1 MPLVAADAR
10 LVPLVRELERI
21 PFKLGPGVIERCERY
36 GALLIQRNTD
46 VNLTAITEPADIAR
60 KHFADS
66 FSALA
71 VRRWTGRERLIDVGS
86 GAGFPGLAL
95 RLALPSLRVTCVE
108 SVGKKARFLEEVAST
123 LELDG
128 VEIRNERAESLV
140 TERRERYDVATA
152 RAVGTLGAVI
162 EYLLP
167 FLRIGG
173 EAIAWKGRLD
183 AELEGGRKACA
194 AIGGEIVAIRST
206 ADLGLGDI
214 LPGRSLVVVRKI
226 RSTPLRFPRAP
237 VDAKRRPW

>member
-226 RSTPLRFPRAP
+226 RSTPLRFPRAA

>member
-1 MPLVAADAR
+1 
-10 LVPLVRELERI
+10 
-21 PFKLGPGVIERCERY
+21 
-36 GALLIQRNTD
+36 
-46 VNLTAITEPADIAR
+46 
-60 KHFADS
+60 
-66 FSALA
+66 
-71 VRRWTGRERLIDVGS
+71 
-86 GAGFPGLAL
+86 
-95 RLALPSLRVTCVE
+95 
-108 SVGKKARFLEEVAST
+108 VAST

-167 FLRIGG
+167 FLHIGG